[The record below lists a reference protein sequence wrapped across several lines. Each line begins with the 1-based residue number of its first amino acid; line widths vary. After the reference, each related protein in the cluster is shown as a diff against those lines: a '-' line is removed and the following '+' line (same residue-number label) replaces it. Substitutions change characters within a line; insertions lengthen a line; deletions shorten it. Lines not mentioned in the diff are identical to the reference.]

1 MVPMRANQAAFTLE
15 MALLKERILNS
26 RSSGVVGIVL
36 CRQRL
41 TLAVRQGG
49 PSASSTPQNGEPAL
63 ACTALV
69 GRSHGA
75 FLRLGGRA
83 CNHETKAATH

>member
-1 MVPMRANQAAFTLE
+1 MRANQAAFTLE

-41 TLAVRQGG
+41 TTGM
-49 PSASSTPQNGEPAL
+49 S
-63 ACTALV
+63 
-69 GRSHGA
+69 GRSQPPPT
-75 FLRLGGRA
+75 
-83 CNHETKAATH
+83 HEMGPA